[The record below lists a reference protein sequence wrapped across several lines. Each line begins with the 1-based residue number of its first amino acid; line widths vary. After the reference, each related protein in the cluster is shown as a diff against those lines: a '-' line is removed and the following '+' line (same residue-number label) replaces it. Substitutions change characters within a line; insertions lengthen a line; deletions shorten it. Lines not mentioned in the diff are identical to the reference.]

1 MRVVGADGEQVGILT
16 IEEALARADEVG
28 LDLVEV
34 SPNSNPP
41 VCKIM
46 NYGKYRYEVSKKEK
60 QTRKKQHVIH
70 VKEIRM
76 RPKIESHDFDFKV
89 KHARKF
95 IEEGNKVKVTV
106 LFKGREMVHREF
118 GSTLLERLTTELE
131 DIAKVERA
139 PQMEGRTLTAYFI
152 KK

>member
-1 MRVVGADGEQVGILT
+1 
-16 IEEALARADEVG
+16 
-28 LDLVEV
+28 
-34 SPNSNPP
+34 
-41 VCKIM
+41 M

-76 RPKIESHDFDFKV
+76 RPKIETHDFEFKL

-95 IEEGNKVKVTV
+95 IEDGNKVKVTV
-106 LFKGREMVHREF
+106 LFKGREMVHKEF
-118 GSTLLERLTTELE
+118 GNTLLERLTAELE

-139 PQMEGRTLTAYFI
+139 PQMEGRTLTVYFI